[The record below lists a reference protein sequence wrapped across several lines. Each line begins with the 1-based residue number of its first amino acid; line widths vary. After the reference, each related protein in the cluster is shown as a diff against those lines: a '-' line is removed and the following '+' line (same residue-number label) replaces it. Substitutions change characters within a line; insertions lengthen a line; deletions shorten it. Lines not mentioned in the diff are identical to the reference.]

1 MLFPG
6 PIIRS
11 AVLFAVFVCL
21 SLTGI
26 LILPDASASV
36 TKSVYEQYLLAYDNE
51 KFQQALNLIN
61 SCLAKNPEDCDY
73 LVARARVYT
82 ELKMHRNAIIDC
94 TKAIKKNPRFIPAYR
109 ARAYCFLIERDYAKG
124 IADLE
129 KCIGAGAGAGLELDN
144 VFPLKDYVNLSKAYA
159 IVRNSKKARQNAV
172 YASYCQTL
180 TEALDLR
187 EASQLKASLN
197 RVESVIKKAPAF
209 LISYPIRGVLRLN
222 LQNNKG
228 AVSDFS
234 TYLKHYPDETPLLYL
249 RADAYR
255 ELEDY
260 PAAIIDLSHIIKLKA
275 RVAALRF
282 TANTGRFREHFKYS
296 DVLPVNLADIYFLRA
311 SCYLGARDLKHA
323 EADFNQVI
331 KLDPKEWE
339 AFYQR
344 GKIRIKQNQAQM
356 AVADFNR
363 VLALRPKFHEA
374 LLERARAYEK
384 LGQKD
389 KAEADLSAI
398 VGKNPD
404 DPGALTLRAHFFE
417 RIGNLDKALL
427 DYSKVIAL
435 APKDDDGYRYRA
447 EIYMKKK
454 DYKKA
459 IADLNKALQLGSE
472 DRAAIEKVLQRAK
485 RLLK

>member
-1 MLFPG
+1 MPVLPG
-6 PIIRS
+6 
-11 AVLFAVFVCL
+11 AY
-21 SLTGI
+21 G
-26 LILPDASASV
+26 SV
-36 TKSVYEQYLLAYDNE
+36 TKSVYEQFLLAYDSE
-51 KFQQALNLIN
+51 KFQQSLNLIN
-61 SCLAKNPEDCDY
+61 SCLAKNPDDCDY

-82 ELKMHRNAIIDC
+82 ELKMYGNAIIDC

-109 ARAYCFLIERDYAKG
+109 ARAYCFLITRNYAKG
-124 IADLE
+124 ITDLE
-129 KCIGAGAGAGLELDN
+129 KCTTGGAGLELDN
-144 VFPLKDYVNLSKAYA
+144 VFPLKDYVNLCRAYEM
-159 IVRNSKKARQNAV
+159 VRNSKKARQNAV

-187 EASQLKASLN
+187 EASQLKPALG
-197 RVESVIKKAPAF
+197 RVESVIKKAPDF
-209 LISYPIRGVLRLN
+209 LIAYPIRGVLRLN
-222 LQNNKG
+222 LQNYKG

-234 TYLKHYPDETPLLYL
+234 TYLKQYPDETPLLYL

-260 PAAIIDLSHIIKLKA
+260 PKAIADLSRIIKLDV

-282 TANTGRFREHFKYS
+282 TADTGRFREHFKYS

-311 SCYLGARDLKHA
+311 SCYLGVNDLKHA

-344 GKIRIKQNQAQM
+344 GKIRLKQGQAKL
-356 AVADFNR
+356 AVVDFNR
-363 VLALRPKFHEA
+363 VIALRPKYHEA
-374 LLERARAYEK
+374 LIERARAHEK
-384 LGQKD
+384 LGLKD
-389 KAEADLSAI
+389 KSEADLSAI

-404 DPGALTLRAHFFE
+404 DPGALSLRAHFFE
-417 RIGNLDKALL
+417 RNGNLDKALL
-427 DYSKVIAL
+427 DYSKVISL

-447 EIYMKKK
+447 EIYMKKR
-454 DYKKA
+454 DYRRA

-472 DRAAIEKVLQRAK
+472 DRAAIEKSLERAR